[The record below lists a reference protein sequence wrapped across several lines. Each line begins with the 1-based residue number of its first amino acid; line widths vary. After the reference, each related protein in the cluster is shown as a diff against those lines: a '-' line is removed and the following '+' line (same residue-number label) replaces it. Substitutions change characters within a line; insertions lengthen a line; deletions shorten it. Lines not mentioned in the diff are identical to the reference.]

1 MYKIGNLTTDNIQ
14 AVYAYMRRNGHTKL
28 NDFIA
33 SQEEEIIEA
42 PIVDEIESELED

>member
-14 AVYAYMRRNGHTKL
+14 AVFNYMSRNGYTKL
-28 NDFIA
+28 SDFIA

-42 PIVDEIESELED
+42 PIVDEIETELED

>member
-14 AVYAYMRRNGHTKL
+14 AVFNYMSKHGHTKL

-33 SQEEEIIEA
+33 SQEEETPEA
-42 PIVDEIESELED
+42 DEVENQD

>member
-33 SQEEEIIEA
+33 SQEEETPEA
-42 PIVDEIESELED
+42 DEVENQD